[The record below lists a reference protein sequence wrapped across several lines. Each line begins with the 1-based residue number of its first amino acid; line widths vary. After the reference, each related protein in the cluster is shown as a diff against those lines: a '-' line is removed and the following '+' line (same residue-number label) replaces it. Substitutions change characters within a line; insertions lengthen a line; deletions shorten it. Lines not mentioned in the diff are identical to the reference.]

1 MGRDSS
7 LDEYFMTDAAQIRAP
22 GAVAWH
28 VGDVLSLVM
37 GHDVSPR
44 GTAATDALREHLLGT
59 ARQLPLKMGIVTNEL
74 VTQWLISHFPAM
86 DWFTDADRPPRELL
100 PQWLARRAAE
110 FGEYLVVP
118 PIPLDVIAEY
128 VATNH
133 GSDTA
138 DDSASTSE

>member
-1 MGRDSS
+1 
-7 LDEYFMTDAAQIRAP
+7 MTDAAQIRAP

-59 ARQLPLKMGIVTNEL
+59 VKRLPPGMELVTNEL
-74 VTQWLISHFPAM
+74 VVGWVASHFPAM
-86 DWFTDADRPPRELL
+86 EWFTDADRPPRELL

-118 PIPLDVIAEY
+118 PIPLDVIADY
-128 VATNH
+128 VARNH
-133 GSDTA
+133 ASGGA
-138 DDSASTSE
+138 NESASTSE

>member
-1 MGRDSS
+1 M
-7 LDEYFMTDAAQIRAP
+7 DEYFMTDAAQIRAP

-59 ARQLPLKMGIVTNEL
+59 VKQLPSDMGAITNEL
-74 VTQWLISHFPAM
+74 VTQWHISHFPAM

-118 PIPLDVIAEY
+118 PIPLDVIADY
-128 VATNH
+128 VTNNQAN
-133 GSDTA
+133 GGA
-138 DDSASTSE
+138 DESASMSE